1 MPREQI
7 FDEISNDKVWSTSPS
22 IDHSAVQDLRRRIP
36 LDVNCSFSIR
46 FDAAQLRPAGRAP
59 RLMLLQ
65 YFQSVFF
72 ESRIARDGFA

>member
-7 FDEISNDKVWSTSPS
+7 LDEISNDKVWSTSPA
-22 IDHSAVQDLRRRIP
+22 IDYSAVQHLRRRIP

-46 FDAAQLRPAGRAP
+46 FDAAQLRPTGSAP

-65 YFQSVFF
+65 YFQSVLF

>member
-1 MPREQI
+1 MPRKQI
-7 FDEISNDKVWSTSPS
+7 LDEVSNDKMWSTSPS
-22 IDHSAVQDLRRRIP
+22 IHHSAVQHLRRRIP

-46 FDAAQLRPAGRAP
+46 FDAAQLRPSGSAP

-65 YFQSVFF
+65 YFQPMLF